1 MNDSHNTTNKFIPI
15 RFGKLFN
22 VQIDGLKLKLMS
34 IDIKS
39 PRPFPP
45 PSHTPPFWIIHNKS
59 NEQKSLRGYGITH
72 CRFFKKSSLDKFVH
86 PFGHGEQDEH

>member
-22 VQIDGLKLKLMS
+22 VQIDGLKLKQMS

-39 PRPFPP
+39 PRPFSPP
-45 PSHTPPFWIIHNKS
+45 PYAPILDNSQQKQWTEIITGVRHNT
-59 NEQKSLRGYGITH
+59 LPV
-72 CRFFKKSSLDKFVH
+72 F
-86 PFGHGEQDEH
+86 